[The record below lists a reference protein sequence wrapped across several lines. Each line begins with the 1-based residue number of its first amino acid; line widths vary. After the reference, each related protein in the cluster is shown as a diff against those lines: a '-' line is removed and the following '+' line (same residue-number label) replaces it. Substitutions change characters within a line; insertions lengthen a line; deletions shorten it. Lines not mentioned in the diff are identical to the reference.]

1 MHILHRLLVSDLR
14 QMKAPEGSQEPA
26 RRSRQGPGGQQQRGR
41 RQGKRRSRVSRSEG
55 QASRMGCAQ
64 SCHTELHCL
73 QRLPDLAAR
82 RAVGRHSA
90 ARWVGAS
97 RARAP
102 SRRLLQRGWPC
113 GGGPGAAGRQ
123 ARIPGRAC
131 SAAPATHR
139 LAGSGGVAAPQ
150 RVGGGRA
157 LPPSRTRLVL
167 SNWQVVGCLARG
179 RGCSCCAVALLGLA
193 AIRRH
198 AAGAAKQARQAP
210 WAAAAC
216 TLQLG
221 VHALHCCCGAGRL
234 LLIALCAV
242 ACG

>member
-1 MHILHRLLVSDLR
+1 
-14 QMKAPEGSQEPA
+14 
-26 RRSRQGPGGQQQRGR
+26 
-41 RQGKRRSRVSRSEG
+41 
-55 QASRMGCAQ
+55 MGCAQ

-73 QRLPDLAAR
+73 QRLPDLAPR

-90 ARWVGAS
+90 ARWVGAA

-139 LAGSGGVAAPQ
+139 LAGSGGVAAAQ

-167 SNWQVVGCLARG
+167 PNWVLLQVVGCLSHRQ
-179 RGCSCCAVALLGLA
+179 RCSCCAVALLGLA

-216 TLQLG
+216 TQ
-221 VHALHCCCGAGRL
+221 CCCGAGRL
-234 LLIALCAV
+234 LLVALCRV
-242 ACG
+242 ACRRGGCIVLRNSAYAADTLCP